1 MELRVNVRF
10 GIINCL
16 YPYKGDYI
24 LKGWKSLKII
34 IKEEN
39 TQIFNLES
47 PL

>member
-1 MELRVNVRF
+1 MELRVNVRL

-24 LKGWKSLKII
+24 LKGWKSLKLF

-39 TQIFNLES
+39 TQIFILERH
-47 PL
+47 L